1 MPLLPDSPTLPLALS
16 PAVMTTRLGVV
27 GSELVCYVE
36 AIDATP
42 VLPPFCWPRIVC
54 GKPGRRDVTPPPS
67 PVQKL
72 QSVEPDKEN
81 GEPDVRRM
89 F

>member
-1 MPLLPDSPTLPLALS
+1 
-16 PAVMTTRLGVV
+16 
-27 GSELVCYVE
+27 VE